1 MALAANIVDG
11 RGLSN
16 KMYYEYLPK
25 RDQDDAVFAVY
36 FITGGIPRPKQKW

>member
-25 RDQDDAVFAVY
+25 ETKMTQY
-36 FITGGIPRPKQKW
+36 LLFIS